1 MKETKTIYE
10 TVANIK
16 RFSIERLTSKL
27 VMVGYKGPKVTNL
40 IQQMLYLQNI
50 FDLRQIG
57 LKRWDSYLRHS
68 MPDSD

>member
-40 IQQMLYLQNI
+40 SSADVVLTKYFRPPSNRVKKM
-50 FDLRQIG
+50 G
-57 LKRWDSYLRHS
+57 LLPST
-68 MPDSD
+68 